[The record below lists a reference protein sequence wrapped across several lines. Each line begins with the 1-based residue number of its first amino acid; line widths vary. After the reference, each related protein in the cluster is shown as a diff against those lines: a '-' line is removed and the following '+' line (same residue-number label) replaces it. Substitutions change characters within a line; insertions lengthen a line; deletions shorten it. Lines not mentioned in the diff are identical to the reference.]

1 MTNQSAFQLKS
12 LMSCIGLFCLCVSLT
27 GCYPPTNPREVT
39 VAFWTAISENN
50 EEVARQYTAE
60 QMPLVADKKLR
71 NAFVQTGKVAIDYDV
86 AIVETQLS
94 FRTAANTLA
103 FKTFLIREQQTDK
116 WYVSYQQT
124 LFAMPSPGLK
134 SIVTSLKETGQEAK
148 QQVKENGKSWLK
160 SLWHKIVAV
169 LKKLKDK
176 LTE

>member
-1 MTNQSAFQLKS
+1 MTNRSVTQLKS
-12 LMSCIGLFCLCVSLT
+12 LMFCIGLFCLLAGLT

-39 VAFWTAISENN
+39 VAFWTAISENDA
-50 EEVARQYTAE
+50 ETARQYTAE
-60 QMPLVADKKLR
+60 QMPLVVDKKLR

-86 AIVETQLS
+86 AFVDTRLTL
-94 FRTAANTLA
+94 RTAANTLV
-103 FKTFLIREQQTDK
+103 FQTFLIREQQTDK

-169 LKKLKDK
+169 LVKLKNK